1 MEEQEILDQSNSSL
15 QNKKRPTAITVICIL
30 GFIGAAFTIPMIFSD
45 IAGQVGSWYPP
56 YLGLSAVIGLIC
68 MIGLW
73 KMKKWAAYTYTGFV
87 VLNQIVLLAMGVWNI
102 MALIIPGIVI
112 GIALAHVNKMD

>member
-1 MEEQEILDQSNSSL
+1 MEEQEILDQSNASL
-15 QNKKRPTAITVICIL
+15 QSKNRPTAITVICIL
-30 GFIGAAFTIPMIFSD
+30 GFFGAAFAIPMIFSD
-45 IAGQVGSWYPP
+45 IARQVGSWYPP
-56 YLGLSAVIGLIC
+56 YLGLSSVIGLTC

-87 VLNQIVLLAMGVWNI
+87 ILNQIVLIAMGVWNI
-102 MALIIPGIVI
+102 MALIIPVIVI